1 MVEIEAM
8 VIRRFFTVNERDAAA
23 WLMMSTDPWKTFGRT
38 YENCL
43 DAVTNLQKE
52 AYGAF
57 VQDEFLGLLVIDLTG
72 PLKGYIQAVCVKE
85 TARGK
90 GVGKK
95 LIKFAEDRI
104 FSVSPNCFLCY
115 SDFNESV
122 REIYD
127 HLGYEEVGVLK
138 EYMIPGHDEILMRK
152 TLGPVMTY
160 QYQKMT
166 S

>member
-1 MVEIEAM
+1 
-8 VIRRFFTVNERDAAA
+8 
-23 WLMMSTDPWKTFGRT
+23 
-38 YENCL
+38 
-43 DAVTNLQKE
+43 VTNLQKE

>member
-1 MVEIEAM
+1 MVDTQAM
-8 VIRRFFTVNERDAAA
+8 VIRRFITVNERDAAA

-43 DAVTNLQKE
+43 DAVTNPQKE

-57 VQDEFLGLLVIDLTG
+57 AGDEFLGLLVVDLTG

-85 TARGK
+85 SARGQ
-90 GVGKK
+90 GVGSR
-95 LIKFAEDRI
+95 LVKFAEERI

-115 SDFNESV
+115 SDFNEAV
-122 REIYD
+122 REVYA

-138 EYMIPGHDEILMRK
+138 DYMISGHDEILMRK
-152 TLGPVMTY
+152 TLGPVMTF
-160 QYQKMT
+160 QNREKT